1 MTLVPEAGTRP
12 QRRRKWSLY
21 CVVVSAGPL
30 VLLRMPEHA
39 TKWTIVRKAVNT
51 MIRSEHAVLA
61 KDIFDLEGLAGSPEP
76 DVPAQED
83 LGVFER
89 AFSGDPTALA
99 KFSLHAWNA
108 DAESFDMVRAA
119 TGQQ

>member
-39 TKWTIVRKAVNT
+39 TRWTTVRKALNA
-51 MIRSEHAVLA
+51 MMRNEHAVPA
-61 KDIFDLEGLAGSPEP
+61 KDIFDVEGLAGSPEA
-76 DVPAQED
+76 DLAARED

-89 AFSGDPTALA
+89 AFAGDPTALA

-108 DAESFDMVRAA
+108 DTESFDMIRAA
-119 TGQQ
+119 AGQP